1 MVYTYKKSR
10 KGSLIIGTSQIL
22 NLEFQFGEERAKIRG
37 QLQTLFG
44 NPFYTYPDPD
54 SAYCYVII
62 MENDQGVRYNLTV
75 YLSKFGTSIGGNK
88 NIEGIEDA
96 VQELKKY
103 IEKADP
109 SDYEYRG
116 TYSDGTSVIMGVKDE
131 EPYYSV
137 TQIEKK
143 AKKRESTFEEV
154 FTKAGLIPEWI
165 ERGRVQGMET
175 VARNALAK
183 GLPFDV
189 IHDITGLSIKKINKL
204 AMSNA

>member
-22 NLEFQFGEERAKIRG
+22 NLEFRFGKKRANIRG

-62 MENDQGVRYNLTV
+62 MEDDQDVRYNLTV
-75 YLSKFGTSIGGNK
+75 YLGKSGTSIGGNK
-88 NIEGIEDA
+88 NIKGTKEA
-96 VQELKKY
+96 AQELKQY
-103 IEKADP
+103 IAKATP

-116 TYSDGTSVIMGVKDE
+116 TYSDGSSVIMGVKDE
-131 EPYYSV
+131 EPYYSE
-137 TQIEKK
+137 TQIGKK
-143 AKKRESTFEEV
+143 AKKRGPTFEEV
-154 FTKAGLIPEWI
+154 FTRAGLIPEWI
-165 ERGRVQGMET
+165 EHGREQGVET
-175 VARNALAK
+175 VARNALTK
-183 GLPFDV
+183 GLPVDV
-189 IHDITGLSIKKINKL
+189 IHDITGLSINKINKL